1 MLYYFLGNWVIYV
14 CEKSF
19 NLKIIEI
26 GGNYE
31 MLVDVMIKVD

>member
-1 MLYYFLGNWVIYV
+1 MYV
-14 CEKSF
+14 KKSF